1 MKISTTLLAGLLVVG
16 FAAAASAQTHL
27 YFAGSTAYRAPV
39 TRAIQDVL
47 GKYTVAYDP
56 GSPATKTL
64 YSTGNAIISGT
75 LQYGASAG
83 QWVIIKT
90 DWTGSAAGLVD
101 VSSGTVDTFM
111 ADSNLTG
118 LTPGAS
124 GTNAIHS
131 FATDPETPNVTM
143 SDSFLSSVVK
153 SIATA
158 TTGGA
163 SFSKTV
169 NNANLDGAGTEA
181 EGVDGVVGIIP
192 FEWLAGAQTSGSAPF
207 TNMTQEAAAALES
220 TGYVSVNQLGLS
232 STTDYLFLIGR
243 NEDSGTRIA
252 AQAEAQLGSAAGSAS
267 FGKPMTQYYA
277 AFKTVTAAS
286 VSNDKTFTN
295 SVLVQGSNTIET
307 GGTGTTVVDIMPWPA
322 NQEVNTETALSWSA
336 NGHSGQV
343 SGGDVASMLE
353 ATCSNTLPITIGTST
368 SNTPTADFVS
378 GRPGNWV
385 TGTSKAYLVG
395 YIGLADAGGIPT
407 SSTTVAL
414 SYNGVPYS
422 PANILSGAYTFWAFE
437 HMYYPDAMAGT
448 VAGNTA
454 DTIADTLLDGI
465 GGTVTNPTTGI
476 GTTNGDAQTNNNGI
490 TDPNSPPTI
499 TPSVAGILNN
509 SKALFT
515 RNAEGYPLGF
525 H

>member
-1 MKISTTLLAGLLVVG
+1 MKISKTLLAGLMVVG
-16 FAAAASAQTHL
+16 SAAAASAQTHL

-47 GKYTVAYDP
+47 GAYTVAYDP

-90 DWTGSAAGLVD
+90 DWTGSAAGLTD
-101 VSSGTVDTFM
+101 LAAGTVDTFM

-118 LTPGAS
+118 LTPGTS
-124 GTNAIHS
+124 GTNAVHS
-131 FATDPETPNVTM
+131 FTTDPETPNVTM

-153 SIATA
+153 SIASA
-158 TTGGA
+158 TTGGTT
-163 SFSKTV
+163 FSKDI
-169 NNANLDGAGTEA
+169 NNANIDGAGTEA
-181 EGVDGVVGIIP
+181 EGNNGVVGIIP
-192 FEWLAGAQTSGSAPF
+192 FEWLAGAQTSGSCPI
-207 TNMTQEAAAALES
+207 TNMTQEGAAAME
-220 TGYVSVNQLGLS
+220 TNGYVSVSQLGLS
-232 STTDYLFLIGR
+232 GTTDYAFLIGR

-252 AQAEAQLGSAAGSAS
+252 AQAEAQLGSASSSAS
-267 FGKPMTQYYA
+267 FGKPMVQYYA
-277 AFKTVTAAS
+277 QFKTVTAAS

-295 SVLVQGSNTIET
+295 GVTVSGSSTIET
-307 GGTGTTVVDIMPWPA
+307 GGTGTTVIDIMPWPA

-336 NGHSGQV
+336 DGHSGQV
-343 SGGDVASMLE
+343 SGGDVAAVLE
-353 ATCSNTLPITIGTST
+353 ATSSNTLPLTLGV
-368 SNTPTADFVS
+368 SNGGVS
-378 GRPGNWV
+378 GKPGNWV

-395 YIGLADAGGIPT
+395 YIGLADAAGIPT

-414 SYNGVPYS
+414 TYNGVPYS
-422 PANILSGAYTFWAFE
+422 SANILNGSYTFWAFE
-437 HMYYPDAMAGT
+437 HMYYNDAISGT
-448 VAGNTA
+448 VAGNAA

-465 GGTVTNPTTGI
+465 GGTVTNPTTGT
-476 GTTNGDAQTNNNGI
+476 GTTNGDAQTNNNGV

-499 TPSVAGILNN
+499 TPHVAGILNN